1 MFGLF
6 HGDTLISDY
15 HFILNLFGVLF
26 NYIILFY
33 IYTWILVIKSTL
45 LMSLDVE
52 KSRIL
57 TMRGLTKTR
66 MKAEGVAN
74 ANVLQACVVGM

>member
-1 MFGLF
+1 M
-6 HGDTLISDY
+6 
-15 HFILNLFGVLF
+15 
-26 NYIILFY
+26 
-33 IYTWILVIKSTL
+33 IKSTL

-74 ANVLQACVVGM
+74 ANGLQACVVGMQVKLAFGAITRLCFTR